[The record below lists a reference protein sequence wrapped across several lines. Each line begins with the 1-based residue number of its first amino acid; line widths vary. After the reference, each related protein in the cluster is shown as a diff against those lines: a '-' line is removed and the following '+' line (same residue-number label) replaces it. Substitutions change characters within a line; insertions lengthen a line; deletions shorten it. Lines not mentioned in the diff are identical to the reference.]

1 VAVKKEEVKTARGD
15 GNGTK
20 VPASYSA
27 KDIQVL
33 EGLEAVRRRP
43 GMYIGTTDLR
53 GLHHL
58 IREVLDNSIDEAM
71 NGTCDRID
79 VWIGQDN
86 AITVADNGRGI
97 PTDKQQQT
105 GKSALEVVHTILH
118 AGGKFGGAGY
128 KVSGGLHGVGVSV
141 VNALST
147 QLLVEVHRDG
157 KVWTQSYA
165 RGKPTTAVRQVPK
178 PTLPL
183 PPVLPWKEREK
194 FTGTVTRFWPD
205 PEVFP
210 IIEWDA
216 SIPEQWLR
224 ETAYL
229 NKGLFLSL
237 HDERNGNEAN
247 YYFDGGIV
255 SFVRHLN
262 RSHQV
267 LHDKPVYVEKSH
279 ENGTVVEVSLQY
291 NDGFVEKVYTFA
303 NNISTTDGGA
313 HLTGFRNA
321 LTRTINAYARK
332 NGQLKDA
339 DPNLTS
345 DDVREGLTAVISVK
359 IREPQF
365 EGQTKT
371 RLGNAEVAGQVTAA
385 VNDALGQYLE
395 ENPQDARRI
404 VEKCLTAFR
413 AREAARK
420 ARDLVLR
427 KGALDGFSLPGKL
440 ADCSERDPEKC
451 ELIIVEGVSAGGN
464 AKSGRDR
471 RFQAILPL
479 KGKILNVEKA
489 RADKMLGNE
498 EIRALITALGTG
510 IGDYFDVKKLRYGKT
525 ILLAD
530 ADVDGAHIRTL
541 LLTLLYRHFR
551 PLVDEGRVFIGQPPL
566 YRLQLGKDV
575 RWAYS
580 DQQRDKAI
588 KELKSEAK
596 KKRDDRS
603 KAKASEGSGDE
614 NPAPGAKGRRRAAA
628 AEAAAAADAAA
639 SNGEGGAINTDEG
652 TDDGKGGREPAIA
665 RYKGLAEMNA
675 EQLWDTTLNP
685 LTRTLKRVTLED
697 AEQADLAFEEL
708 MGNEVEGRKK
718 WIMANAQK
726 AELDI

>member
-1 VAVKKEEVKTARGD
+1 VAVKKEDVKTRLD
-15 GNGTK
+15 NNGRK
-20 VPASYSA
+20 PPSSYSA

-58 IREVLDNSIDEAM
+58 VREILDNSIDEAM

-79 VWIGQDN
+79 VWIHEN
-86 AITVADNGRGI
+86 NEITVADNGRGI
-97 PTDKQQQT
+97 PVGPHPTQRDSK
-105 GKSALEVVHTILH
+105 GKAMDALEVVMTILH

-141 VNALST
+141 VNALSEKT
-147 QLLVEVHRDG
+147 VVEVHRDG
-157 KVWTQSYA
+157 KVFTQSYV
-165 RGKPTTAVRQVPK
+165 RGKPLTAVK
-178 PTLPL
+178 PTAKPQLPVPGEL
-183 PPVLPWKEREK
+183 EWKPRGK
-194 FTGTVTRFWPD
+194 VSGTVTRFAPD
-205 PEVFP
+205 TQMFP
-210 IIEWDA
+210 VIQWDFSII
-216 SIPEQWLR
+216 EQWLR
-224 ETAYL
+224 EFAYL

-237 HDERNGNEAN
+237 HDERDRSEASH
-247 YYFDGGIV
+247 YFDGGIV

-262 RSHQV
+262 KAHAV
-267 LHDKPVYVEKSH
+267 LHSKPVLAEKTF
-279 ENGTVVEVSLQY
+279 ENDTIVEVALQY
-291 NDGFVEKVYTFA
+291 NDGFAEKVYAFA
-303 NNISTTDGGA
+303 NNINTIDGGA

-321 LTRTINAYARK
+321 LTRTINAHGRK
-332 NGQLKDA
+332 TGQLKDS

-359 IREPQF
+359 LKEPQF

-371 RLGNAEVAGQVTAA
+371 RLGNAEVAGQVQAA
-385 VNDALGQYLE
+385 VNDALGAYLE
-395 ENPQDARRI
+395 ENPTDAKRI

-420 ARDLVLR
+420 ARDVFR

-440 ADCSERDPEKC
+440 ADCSERDPEKS
-451 ELIIVEGVSAGGN
+451 ELFIVEGVSGGGS
-464 AKSGRDR
+464 AKAGRDR

-479 KGKILNVEKA
+479 RGKILNVEKA
-489 RADKMLGNE
+489 RADKMLANE
-498 EIRALITALGTG
+498 EIKTLITALGTG
-510 IGDYFDVKKLRYGKT
+510 YGDYFDSKKLRYGKT
-525 ILLAD
+525 VLLAD

-551 PLVDEGRVFIGQPPL
+551 PLVEEGRIFIGQPPL
-566 YRLQLGKDV
+566 YRLQLGKEV

-588 KELKSEAK
+588 KELKALAK
-596 KKRDDRS
+596 DKRDKRAQ
-603 KAKASEGSGDE
+603 KTETGEEK
-614 NPAPGAKGRRRAAA
+614 PAKGRRRAAA
-628 AEAAAAADAAA
+628 APALADTAPADGDGA
-639 SNGEGGAINTDEG
+639 SANSDEG
-652 TDDGKGGREPAIA
+652 TDDGKGGREPAIS

-697 AEQADLAFEEL
+697 AERADLAFDEL
-708 MGNEVEGRKK
+708 MGNEVDARKK
-718 WIMANAQK
+718 WIMANAHK
-726 AELDI
+726 AELDT

>member
-1 VAVKKEEVKTARGD
+1 MAVRKEDAVKTS
-15 GNGTK
+15 GNGQK
-20 VPASYSA
+20 PPSSYSA

-58 IREVLDNSIDEAM
+58 VREVLDNSIDEAM
-71 NGTCDRID
+71 NGTCERID
-79 VWIGQDN
+79 VWIGKDN
-86 AITVADNGRGI
+86 SITVADNGRGI

-141 VNALST
+141 VNALSSE
-147 QLLVEVHRDG
+147 LIVEVHRDG
-157 KVWTQSYA
+157 KVWTQSYS
-165 RGKPTTAVRQVPK
+165 RGKPEGAVK
-178 PTLPL
+178 AIAKATLPL
-183 PPVLPWKEREK
+183 PPTVPWKERDK
-194 FTGTVTRFWPD
+194 VTGTVTRFRPD
-205 PEVFP
+205 PEMFP
-210 IIEWDA
+210 VIEWDA
-216 SIPEQWLR
+216 SIPEQWMR

-237 HDERNGNEAN
+237 HDERDGHEAS

-262 RSHQV
+262 RAHNA
-267 LHDKPVYVEKSH
+267 LHARPVYVEKTH
-279 ENGTVVEVSLQY
+279 ENGTVIEVSFQY
-291 NDGFVEKVYTFA
+291 NDGFAEKVYTFA
-303 NNISTTDGGA
+303 NNINTIDGGA
-313 HLTGFRNA
+313 HLTGFRTA
-321 LTRTINAYARK
+321 LTRTINFYARK
-332 NGQLKDA
+332 NGQLKES

-345 DDVREGLTAVISVK
+345 DDTREGLTAVVSVK

-371 RLGNAEVAGQVTAA
+371 RLGNAEVAGQVAA
-385 VNDALGQYLE
+385 DVNEAFGAYLE
-395 ENPQDARRI
+395 ENPSDAKRI
-404 VEKCLTAFR
+404 VEKCLNAFR

-420 ARDLVLR
+420 ARDVIR

-440 ADCSERDPEKC
+440 ADCSERDPERS
-451 ELIIVEGVSAGGN
+451 ELVIVEGVSAGGN
-464 AKSGRDR
+464 AKAGRDR
-471 RFQAILPL
+471 RIQAILPL
-479 KGKILNVEKA
+479 RGKILNVEKA

-498 EIRALITALGTG
+498 EIKALITALGTG
-510 IGDYFDVKKLRYGKT
+510 IGEYFDIKKLRYGKT

-551 PLVDEGRVFIGQPPL
+551 PLVEEGRIFIGQPPL
-566 YRLQLGKDV
+566 YRLQLGKEV

-580 DQQRDKAI
+580 DKERDKAI
-588 KELKSEAK
+588 KELKALAK
-596 KKRDDRS
+596 AKRDER
-603 KAKASEGSGDE
+603 KAKAEDGE
-614 NPAPGAKGRRRAAA
+614 KAPSAKGRRRAAA
-628 AEAAAAADAAA
+628 AAEAEASADGDGDA
-639 SNGEGGAINTDEG
+639 STSTDEG
-652 TDDGKGGREPAIA
+652 ADDGKGGRDPAIS

-718 WIMANAQK
+718 WIMANAHK

>member
-1 VAVKKEEVKTARGD
+1 VAVKKEDVKASVAT
-15 GNGTK
+15 NGQK
-20 VPASYSA
+20 PPASYSA

-43 GMYIGTTDLR
+43 GMYIGTTDIR

-58 IREVLDNSIDEAM
+58 VREVLDNSIDEAM
-71 NGTCDRID
+71 NGTCERID
-79 VWIGQDN
+79 VWIKENND
-86 AITVADNGRGI
+86 IVVADNGRGI

-118 AGGKFGGAGY
+118 AGAKFGGAGY

-147 QLLVEVHRDG
+147 ELTVEVHRDG
-157 KVWTQSYA
+157 KIWTQSYH
-165 RGKPTTAVRQVPK
+165 RGKPTGAVKIIPK
-178 PTLPL
+178 PQLPL
-183 PPVLPWKEREK
+183 PPVVPWKERGK
-194 FTGTVTRFWPD
+194 TTGTVTRFTSD
-205 PEVFP
+205 KEVFP
-210 IIEWDA
+210 VIEWDA
-216 SIPEQWLR
+216 SVIEQWLR

-229 NKGLFLSL
+229 NKSLFLSL
-237 HDERNGNEAN
+237 HDERDSHEAN
-247 YYFDGGIV
+247 YFFDGGIV

-262 RSHQV
+262 RSHEA
-267 LHDKPVYVEKSH
+267 LHPKPVYVDRTH
-279 ENGTVVEVSLQY
+279 DNGTVVEVAFQY
-291 NDGFVEKVYTFA
+291 NDGFAEKVYTFA
-303 NNISTTDGGA
+303 NNINTIDGGA
-313 HLTGFRNA
+313 HLTGFRTA
-321 LTRTINAYARK
+321 LTRTINAHAHK
-332 NGQLKDA
+332 SGQLKES

-345 DDVREGLTAVISVK
+345 EDVREGLTAVISIK

-371 RLGNAEVAGQVTAA
+371 RLGNAEVAGQVSAA

-404 VEKCLTAFR
+404 VDKCLTAFR

-440 ADCSERDPEKC
+440 ADCSERDPDKC
-451 ELIIVEGVSAGGN
+451 ELIIVEGPSAGGS

-479 KGKILNVEKA
+479 RGKILNVEKA

-498 EIRALITALGTG
+498 EIKAIITALGTG
-510 IGDYFDVKKLRYGKT
+510 IGDYFDLKKLRYGKT

-530 ADVDGAHIRTL
+530 ADVDGSHIRTL
-541 LLTLLYRHFR
+541 LLTLLYRHFK
-551 PLVDEGRVFIGQPPL
+551 PLIEEGRIYIGQPPL
-566 YRLQLGKDV
+566 FRLQLGKEV

-580 DQQRDKAI
+580 DVERDRFI

-596 KKRDDRS
+596 KKRDDR
-603 KAKASEGSGDE
+603 KAAKGEAITADEKA
-614 NPAPGAKGRRRAAA
+614 PAPAPARGRRRAAPV
-628 AEAAAAADAAA
+628 AEATEAD
-639 SNGEGGAINTDEG
+639 GTPINTDEG

-665 RYKGLAEMNA
+665 RYKGLGEMNA
-675 EQLWDTTLNP
+675 EQLWDTTINP
-685 LTRTLKRVTLED
+685 ATRTLRRVTLED
-697 AEQADLAFEEL
+697 AERADLVFDEL

-718 WIMANAQK
+718 WIMANATK

>member
-1 VAVKKEEVKTARGD
+1 VAVKKEDVNTARSA
-15 GNGTK
+15 GNGVK
-20 VPASYSA
+20 PQASYSA

-58 IREVLDNSIDEAM
+58 VREVLDNSIDEAM
-71 NGTCDRID
+71 NGTCERID
-79 VWIGQDN
+79 IWVEPNND
-86 AITVADNGRGI
+86 ITVADNGRGI

-118 AGGKFGGAGY
+118 AGGKFGGTGY

-147 QLLVEVHRDG
+147 ELIVEVHRDG
-157 KVWTQSYA
+157 KVWTQSYE
-165 RGKPTTAVRQVPK
+165 RGKPTSAVRQIPK
-178 PTLPL
+178 PQLPL
-183 PPVLPWKEREK
+183 PPVVPWKERADK
-194 FTGTVTRFWPD
+194 ASGTVTRFKPD
-205 PEVFP
+205 ATMFP
-210 IIEWDA
+210 VIEWDA
-216 SIPEQWLR
+216 SIVEQWLR

-237 HDERNGNEAN
+237 HDLRNGNEAN

-262 RSHQV
+262 RSHEV
-267 LHDKPVYVEKSH
+267 LHDKPVYVEKTH

-291 NDGFVEKVYTFA
+291 NDGFAEKVYTFA
-303 NNISTTDGGA
+303 NNINTIDGGA
-313 HLTGFRNA
+313 HLTGFRTA

-371 RLGNAEVAGQVTAA
+371 RLGNAEVSGQVAAA

-395 ENPQDARRI
+395 ENPPDARRI
-404 VEKCLTAFR
+404 VDKCLTAFR

-451 ELIIVEGVSAGGN
+451 ELILVEGVSAGGN

-479 KGKILNVEKA
+479 RGKILNVEKA

-510 IGDYFDVKKLRYGKT
+510 IGDYFDAKKLRYGKT

-551 PLVDEGRVFIGQPPL
+551 PLVEEGRIFIGQPPL
-566 YRLQLGKDV
+566 YRLQLGKEV

-580 DQQRDKAI
+580 DNQRDKAI
-588 KELKSEAK
+588 KELKAEAR
-596 KKRDDRS
+596 KKRDNR
-603 KAKASEGSGDE
+603 AKAAADADTNAAAPAGS
-614 NPAPGAKGRRRAAA
+614 KGRRRAAA
-628 AEAAAAADAAA
+628 AAAAATDADGDGA
-639 SNGEGGAINTDEG
+639 SLNTDEG
-652 TDDGKGGREPAIA
+652 TDDGKGGREPAIS

-697 AEQADLAFEEL
+697 AEHADLAFEEL
-708 MGNEVEGRKK
+708 MGSEVEGRKK

>member
-1 VAVKKEEVKTARGD
+1 VAVRKEDERLKRD
-15 GNGTK
+15 GNGGK
-20 VPASYSA
+20 PPGSYSA

-43 GMYIGTTDLR
+43 GMYIGTTDIR

-58 IREVLDNSIDEAM
+58 VREVLDNSIDEAM

-79 VWIGQDN
+79 VWIHQTND
-86 AITVADNGRGI
+86 ITVADNGRGI
-97 PTDKQQQT
+97 PVDKQQQT

-147 QLLVEVHRDG
+147 RLVVEVHRDG
-157 KVWTQSYA
+157 KVWTQAYE
-165 RGKPTTAVRQVPK
+165 RGKPSGPVKTIAK
-178 PTLPL
+178 PQLPA
-183 PPVLPWKEREK
+183 PPSIEWREPRV
-194 FTGTVTRFWPD
+194 TGTVTRFTAD

-210 IIEWDA
+210 IIEWDTLV
-216 SIPEQWLR
+216 IQQWLR

-229 NKGLFLSL
+229 NKGLFLAL
-237 HDERNGNEAN
+237 HDERNDTHEN
-247 YYFDGGIV
+247 YYFDGGVV

-262 RSHQV
+262 RSHQA
-267 LHDKPVYVEKSH
+267 LHAKPVYTEKTFD
-279 ENGTVVEVSLQY
+279 NDTVVEVSLQY
-291 NDGFVEKVYTFA
+291 NDSFAEKVYTFA
-303 NNISTTDGGA
+303 NNINTIDGGA
-313 HLTGFRNA
+313 HLTGFRTA

-359 IREPQF
+359 IKEPQF

-371 RLGNAEVAGQVTAA
+371 RLGNAEVAGQVATA
-385 VNDALGQYLE
+385 VNDALGQHLE
-395 ENPQDARRI
+395 ENPADAKRI

-420 ARDLVLR
+420 ARDVFR

-440 ADCSERDPEKC
+440 ADCQERDPEKC
-451 ELIIVEGVSAGGN
+451 ELFIVEGPSAGGS
-464 AKSGRDR
+464 AKGGRDR
-471 RFQAILPL
+471 RTQAILPL

-498 EIRALITALGTG
+498 EIKALITALGTG
-510 IGDYFDVKKLRYGKT
+510 IGDYFDMKKLRYGRT
-525 ILLAD
+525 ILLCD
-530 ADVDGAHIRTL
+530 ADVDGSHIRTL
-541 LLTLLYRHFR
+541 LLTLLYRHFK
-551 PLVDEGRVFIGQPPL
+551 PLIEERRVYIGQPPL

-580 DQQRDKAI
+580 DHERDKLV
-588 KELKSEAK
+588 KELKQLAK
-596 KKRDDRS
+596 TKRDDRK
-603 KAKASEGSGDE
+603 KAAADKADAEGGDRTTSR
-614 NPAPGAKGRRRAAA
+614 ARRRAAEA
-628 AEAAAAADAAA
+628 AVEAEADAPVA
-639 SNGEGGAINTDEG
+639 SDEG

-665 RYKGLAEMNA
+665 RYKGLGEMNS

-685 LTRTLKRVTLED
+685 ATRTLKQVTLED
-697 AEQADLAFEEL
+697 AEEADLVFDEL
-708 MGNEVEGRKK
+708 MGSEVEGRKK
-718 WIMANAQK
+718 WIMANAKK
-726 AELDI
+726 AALDI

>member
-1 VAVKKEEVKTARGD
+1 MAVRKDDERLKTT
-15 GNGTK
+15 GNGNGQR
-20 VPASYSA
+20 PPSSYSA

-58 IREVLDNSIDEAM
+58 VREVLDNSIDEAM

-79 VWIGQDN
+79 VWIGADN
-86 AITVADNGRGI
+86 TITVADNGRGI
-97 PTDKQQQT
+97 PVGPHPTQKDPR
-105 GKSALEVVHTILH
+105 GKPMDALEVVMTILH

-141 VNALST
+141 VNALSSLT
-147 QLLVEVHRDG
+147 LVEVHRGG
-157 KVWTQSYA
+157 KIHTQSFE
-165 RGKPTTAVRQVPK
+165 RGKPAGAVRTTAK
-178 PTLPL
+178 PQL
-183 PPVLPWKEREK
+183 PPPPSLPWGERTSA
-194 FTGTVTRFWPD
+194 TGTITRFTPD
-205 PEVFP
+205 PEMFP
-210 IIEWDA
+210 VVEWDA
-216 SIPEQWLR
+216 SIIEQWLR

-229 NKGLFLSL
+229 NKGLYLSL
-237 HDERNGNEAN
+237 HDQRSGAEAS

-262 RSHQV
+262 RAHQV
-267 LHDKPVYVEKSH
+267 LHAKPVYAEKAH
-279 ENGTVVEVSLQY
+279 DNGTVVEVSLQY
-291 NDGFVEKVYTFA
+291 NDSFAEKVYTFA
-303 NNISTTDGGA
+303 NNINTIDGGA

-321 LTRTINAYARK
+321 LTRTINFYARK
-332 NGQLKDA
+332 NGTLKES

-359 IREPQF
+359 LREPQF

-371 RLGNAEVAGQVTAA
+371 RLGNAEVAGQVQAA
-385 VNDALGQYLE
+385 VNDALGAHLE
-395 ENPQDARRI
+395 ENPTDARRI

-420 ARDLVLR
+420 ARDVFR

-440 ADCSERDPEKC
+440 ADCQERDPEKC
-451 ELIIVEGVSAGGN
+451 ELIIVEGVSGGGS
-464 AKSGRDR
+464 AKAGRDR

-479 KGKILNVEKA
+479 RGKILNVEKA
-489 RADKMLGNE
+489 RADKMLANE
-498 EIRALITALGTG
+498 EIKALITALGTG
-510 IGDYFDVKKLRYGKT
+510 IGDYFDLKKLRYGKT
-525 ILLAD
+525 VLLAD

-551 PLVDEGRVFIGQPPL
+551 PLVEEGRVYIGQPPL

-588 KELKSEAK
+588 KELKAEAK
-596 KKRDDRS
+596 KRRDDRKS
-603 KAKASEGSGDE
+603 KTAGDAE
-614 NPAPGAKGRRRAAA
+614 EKPTRGRRRAAA
-628 AEAAAAADAAA
+628 TAAADDGAD
-639 SNGEGGAINTDEG
+639 GETTDEG
-652 TDDGKGGREPAIA
+652 TDDGTGGREPAIS

-697 AEQADLAFEEL
+697 AEQADLAFDEL

-718 WIMANAQK
+718 WIMANAHK
-726 AELDI
+726 AELDT

>member
-1 VAVKKEEVKTARGD
+1 MKTS
-15 GNGTK
+15 GNGQK
-20 VPASYSA
+20 PPSSYSA

-71 NGTCDRID
+71 NGTCERID
-79 VWIGQDN
+79 VWIGKDN
-86 AITVADNGRGI
+86 SITVADNGRGI

-141 VNALST
+141 VNALSSE
-147 QLLVEVHRDG
+147 LVVEVHRDG
-157 KVWTQSYA
+157 KVWTQSYE
-165 RGKPTTAVRQVPK
+165 RGKPMGAVK
-178 PTLPL
+178 TIAKATLPL
-183 PPVLPWKEREK
+183 PPIVPWKERDK
-194 FTGTVTRFWPD
+194 LTGTVTRFYPD
-205 PEVFP
+205 PQMFP
-210 IIEWDA
+210 VIEWDA
-216 SIPEQWLR
+216 SIPEQWMR

-237 HDERNGNEAN
+237 HDERDGHEAS

-262 RSHQV
+262 RAHNA
-267 LHDKPVYVEKSH
+267 LHTKPVYVEKTH
-279 ENGTVVEVSLQY
+279 ENGTVVEVSFQY
-291 NDGFVEKVYTFA
+291 NDGFAEKVYTFA
-303 NNISTTDGGA
+303 NNINTIDGGA
-313 HLTGFRNA
+313 HLTGFRTA
-321 LTRTINAYARK
+321 LTRTINFYARK
-332 NGQLKDA
+332 NGQLKES

-345 DDVREGLTAVISVK
+345 DDTREGLTAVVSVK

-371 RLGNAEVAGQVTAA
+371 RLGNAEVAGQVAA
-385 VNDALGQYLE
+385 DVNDALGAYLE
-395 ENPQDARRI
+395 ENPSDAKRI
-404 VEKCLTAFR
+404 VEKCLNAFR

-420 ARDLVLR
+420 ARDVIR

-440 ADCSERDPEKC
+440 ADCSERDPEKS
-451 ELIIVEGVSAGGN
+451 ELVIVEGVSAGGN
-464 AKSGRDR
+464 AKAGRDR
-471 RFQAILPL
+471 RIQAILPL
-479 KGKILNVEKA
+479 RGKILNVEKA

-498 EIRALITALGTG
+498 EIKALITALGTG
-510 IGDYFDVKKLRYGKT
+510 IGDFFDVKKLRYGKT

-551 PLVDEGRVFIGQPPL
+551 PLVEDGRVFIGQPPL
-566 YRLQLGKDV
+566 YRLQLGKEV

-588 KELKSEAK
+588 KELKALA
-596 KKRDDRS
+596 
-603 KAKASEGSGDE
+603 KAKREDRKPKAEDGE
-614 NPAPGAKGRRRAAA
+614 KAAPAKGRRRAAA
-628 AEAAAAADAAA
+628 AEAAPAEGDAPAN
-639 SNGEGGAINTDEG
+639 SDEG
-652 TDDGKGGREPAIA
+652 ADDGKGGREPAIS

-718 WIMANAQK
+718 WIMANAHK

>member
-1 VAVKKEEVKTARGD
+1 MAVKKEDMKTREGE
-15 GNGTK
+15 NGQK
-20 VPASYSA
+20 APASYSA

-71 NGTCDRID
+71 NGTCERID
-79 VWIGQDN
+79 VWIAKDN
-86 AITVADNGRGI
+86 SITVADNGRGI

-147 QLLVEVHRDG
+147 ELIVEVHRDN
-157 KVWTQSYA
+157 KVWTQTYS
-165 RGKPTTAVRQVPK
+165 RGKPEGAVKTIAK

-183 PPVLPWKEREK
+183 PPVLAWKERAK
-194 FTGTVTRFWPD
+194 STGTVTRFWPD
-205 PEVFP
+205 PQMFP
-210 IIEWDA
+210 VIEWDA
-216 SIPEQWLR
+216 QIVEQWLR

-262 RSHQV
+262 RSHAV
-267 LHDKPVYVEKSH
+267 LHKPVYAERSH
-279 ENGTVVEVSLQY
+279 DNGTVVEVSLQY
-291 NDGFVEKVYTFA
+291 NDGFAEKVYTFA
-303 NNISTTDGGA
+303 NNINTIDGGA

-332 NGQLKDA
+332 NGQLKES

-345 DDVREGLTAVISVK
+345 DDVREGLTAVVSVK

-371 RLGNAEVAGQVTAA
+371 RLGNAEVAGQVQAA

-395 ENPQDARRI
+395 ENPPDARRI

-440 ADCSERDPEKC
+440 ADCSERDPERC
-451 ELIIVEGVSAGGN
+451 ELIIVEGQSAGGS

-479 KGKILNVEKA
+479 RGKILNVEKA

-498 EIRALITALGTG
+498 EIKSLITALGTG
-510 IGDYFDVKKLRYGKT
+510 IGDYFDMKKLRYGKT

-530 ADVDGAHIRTL
+530 ADVDGSHIRTL
-541 LLTLLYRHFR
+541 LLTLLYRHFK
-551 PLVDEGRVFIGQPPL
+551 PLVEEGRIYIGQPPL

-580 DQQRDKAI
+580 DQERDRTI
-588 KELKSEAK
+588 KELKSTAK
-596 KKRDDRS
+596 KKRDDRR
-603 KAKASEGSGDE
+603 AKAADAEE
-614 NPAPGAKGRRRAAA
+614 KTAKGRRRAAA
-628 AEAAAAADAAA
+628 ATAAEDAAEAEANANA
-639 SNGEGGAINTDEG
+639 STDEG

-665 RYKGLAEMNA
+665 RYKGLGEMNA
-675 EQLWDTTLNP
+675 EQLWETTLNP
-685 LTRTLKRVTLED
+685 ATRTLKKVTLDD
-697 AEQADLAFEEL
+697 AEEADHVFDEL

-718 WIMANAQK
+718 WIMANAK
-726 AELDI
+726 HAELDI

>member
-1 VAVKKEEVKTARGD
+1 MAVKKEDVKKSAAAT
-15 GNGTK
+15 NGQK
-20 VPASYSA
+20 PPASYSA

-33 EGLEAVRRRP
+33 EGLDAVRRRP
-43 GMYIGTTDLR
+43 GMYIGTTDIR

-79 VWIGQDN
+79 MWIGKDN
-86 AITVADNGRGI
+86 SITVADNGRGI

-147 QLLVEVHRDG
+147 QLVVEVHRDN

-165 RGKPTTAVRQVPK
+165 RGKPSSAVKTVAK
-178 PTLPL
+178 PQLPAPAPL
-183 PPVLPWKEREK
+183 PWTERAK
-194 FTGTVTRFWPD
+194 ITGTVTRFWPD
-205 PEVFP
+205 PEMFP
-210 IIEWDA
+210 VIEWDA
-216 SIPEQWLR
+216 QVPEQWLR

-237 HDERNGNEAN
+237 HDERDGHEAS

-262 RSHQV
+262 RAHAV
-267 LHDKPVYVEKSH
+267 LHNRPVYVEKNH
-279 ENGTVVEVSLQY
+279 DNGTVVEVSFQY
-291 NDGFVEKVYTFA
+291 NDGFAEKVYTFA
-303 NNISTTDGGA
+303 NNINTIDGGA

-321 LTRTINAYARK
+321 LTRTINFYARK
-332 NGQLKDA
+332 NGQLKEADA
-339 DPNLTS
+339 NLTS
-345 DDVREGLTAVISVK
+345 DDTREGLTAVISVK

-371 RLGNAEVAGQVTAA
+371 RLGNAEVAGQVQAA
-385 VNDALGQYLE
+385 VNDAFGAFLE

-420 ARDLVLR
+420 ARDVFR

-440 ADCSERDPEKC
+440 ADCSERDPEKS
-451 ELIIVEGVSAGGN
+451 ELVLVEGNSAGGN
-464 AKSGRDR
+464 AKAGRDR
-471 RFQAILPL
+471 RIQAILPL
-479 KGKILNVEKA
+479 RGKILNVEKA

-498 EIRALITALGTG
+498 EIKALITALGTG
-510 IGDYFDVKKLRYGKT
+510 IGEYFDLKKLRYGKT

-551 PLVDEGRVFIGQPPL
+551 PLVEEGRIYIGQPPL
-566 YRLQLGKDV
+566 YRVQLGKEV

-580 DQQRDKAI
+580 DQQRDAAI
-588 KELKSEAK
+588 KELKTQAK
-596 KKRDDRS
+596 KKKDERA
-603 KAKASEGSGDE
+603 AKAATDE
-614 NPAPGAKGRRRAAA
+614 KPAAGARKRRGAVAAP
-628 AEAAAAADAAA
+628 AADAEADGDGVPT
-639 SNGEGGAINTDEG
+639 STDEG
-652 TDDGKGGREPAIA
+652 TDDGKGGREPAIS

-697 AEQADLAFEEL
+697 AEKADLAFDEL
-708 MGNEVEGRKK
+708 MGNEVDARKK
-718 WIMANAQK
+718 WIMANAHK
-726 AELDI
+726 AELDT

>member
-1 VAVKKEEVKTARGD
+1 VAVKKEDVKPTSAT
-15 GNGTK
+15 NGQK
-20 VPASYSA
+20 PASSYSA

-71 NGTCDRID
+71 NGTCERID
-79 VWIGQDN
+79 VWIEKDN
-86 AITVADNGRGI
+86 SITVADNGRGI

-118 AGGKFGGAGY
+118 AGGKFGGTGY

-147 QLLVEVHRDG
+147 QLVVEVHRDN
-157 KVWTQSYA
+157 KISTQTYE
-165 RGKPTTAVRQVPK
+165 RGKPVNAVKTIAK

-194 FTGTVTRFWPD
+194 TTGTVTRFFPD
-205 PEVFP
+205 PQMFP

-237 HDERNGNEAN
+237 HDERNGNEAS

-262 RSHQV
+262 RSHAV
-267 LHDKPVYVEKSH
+267 IHNKPVYVEKNH
-279 ENGTVVEVSLQY
+279 DNGTVVEVSFQY
-291 NDGFVEKVYTFA
+291 NDGFAEKVYTFA
-303 NNISTTDGGA
+303 NNINTIDGGA

-321 LTRTINAYARK
+321 LTRTINFYARK
-332 NGQLKDA
+332 NGQLKES

-345 DDVREGLTAVISVK
+345 DDTREGLTAVVSVK

-371 RLGNAEVAGQVTAA
+371 RLGNAEVAGQVQAA
-385 VNDALGQYLE
+385 VNESFGAFLE

-420 ARDLVLR
+420 ARDVFR

-440 ADCSERDPEKC
+440 ADCSERDPDKS
-451 ELIIVEGVSAGGN
+451 ELVLVEGNSAGGN
-464 AKSGRDR
+464 AKAGRDR
-471 RFQAILPL
+471 RIQAILPL
-479 KGKILNVEKA
+479 RGKILNVEKA

-498 EIRALITALGTG
+498 EIKALITALGTG
-510 IGDYFDVKKLRYGKT
+510 IGEYFDMKKLRYGKT

-551 PLVDEGRVFIGQPPL
+551 PLVEEGRVYIGQPPL
-566 YRLQLGKDV
+566 YRVQLGKEV

-580 DQQRDKAI
+580 DHQRDAAI
-588 KELKSEAK
+588 KELKALAK
-596 KKRDDRS
+596 KKKDERA
-603 KAKASEGSGDE
+603 AKAAPDE
-614 NPAPGAKGRRRAAA
+614 KPAG
-628 AEAAAAADAAA
+628 
-639 SNGEGGAINTDEG
+639 GGARKRRGTASEAEVQADGDGATNSDEG
-652 TDDGKGGREPAIA
+652 TDDGKGGREPAIS

-697 AEQADLAFEEL
+697 AEKADLAFDEL
-708 MGNEVEGRKK
+708 MGNEVDARKK
-718 WIMANAQK
+718 WIMANAHK
-726 AELDI
+726 AELDT